1 MKDQYAVIGN
11 PISHSK
17 SPQIHTM
24 FAQETSQALEY
35 TARLAE
41 LGGFVESV
49 KSFFQYENGKGL
61 NVTVPF
67 KEQAFALCDELSD
80 YAALAGAVNTLSY
93 RDGKIYG
100 ANTDGIGIV
109 RDITQNHN
117 FALADKK
124 ILILG
129 AGGAVKGVLKPI
141 LDEKPAVIFIA
152 NRTAAKATT
161 LADEYGKQV
170 QGGGFADIPEQGFDI
185 IINGTAASLQGNL
198 PPIPDECATGL
209 ACCYDMMYS
218 KEGTPFTKWAKQHDV
233 TLILDGLGMLVEQ
246 AAESFFIWRG
256 VRPMTETILAHMRG
270 L

>member
-11 PISHSK
+11 PIGHSK

-24 FAQETSQALEY
+24 FAEETGQELDY

-41 LGGFVESV
+41 LDGFVESV
-49 KSFFQYENGKGL
+49 ENFFQHENGKGL

-67 KEQAFALCDELSD
+67 KEQAFQLCDELSE

-93 RDGKIYG
+93 TDGKIYG

-117 FALADKK
+117 VVLADKK
-124 ILILG
+124 VLILG

-141 LDEKPAVIFIA
+141 LDENPTLIFIA
-152 NRTAAKATT
+152 NRTAAKATA
-161 LADEYGKQV
+161 LADEYGEQV

-185 IINGTAASLQGNL
+185 IINGTAASLQGDL
-198 PPIPDECATGL
+198 PPIPDTCTTGL

-218 KEGTPFTKWAKQHDV
+218 KDGTPFTAWAKQHDV
-233 TLILDGLGMLVEQ
+233 MLILDGLGMLVEQ

-256 VRPMTETILAHMRG
+256 VRPSTEGVLAFNA
-270 L
+270 